1 MSYDVQILKN
11 NPIAQFLCAMI
22 ADESVS
28 KKQIS
33 PTIGKNFKKTMS
45 QFINHDPNDA
55 GMEYKIHKKLKK
67 YLEKLKTPQRMYN
80 G

>member
-1 MSYDVQILKN
+1 MPYDVQTLKN
-11 NPIAQFLCAMI
+11 NPIAQILCAMI
-22 ADESVS
+22 ADESVA

-55 GMEYKIHKKLKK
+55 GMEYEIRKKLKK
-67 YLEKLKTPQRMYN
+67 YLEKLKTPQRVYS
-80 G
+80 